1 MANEKKLSPE
11 QAAINAALVAQY
23 DKPAKVIGKNAD
35 AIEKAK
41 GDTWGAFKDA
51 ARIGWA
57 ASQDVATMSKG
68 ITLACAHYSV
78 PQGSVN
84 AYLPILRKLY
94 KEGAAMNA
102 DDREALL
109 TISIGDAR
117 KKWQPKK
124 EKAQPAKPE
133 TGKAEGAANAA
144 EAGDGTSGDDN
155 GMMGG
160 TRRSRLLSIANEWLA
175 AMSDADLLDFV
186 LQCDPDYLN
195 GQSREEFLAEA
206 A

>member
-11 QAAINAALVAQY
+11 QAALNAALVAQY
-23 DKPAKVIGKNAD
+23 DKPAKIIGKKVD

-51 ARIGWA
+51 ARIGWE
-57 ASQDVATMSKG
+57 ASQDVATMAKG
-68 ITLACAHYSV
+68 ISLACALYSV

-84 AYLPILRKLY
+84 AYMPILRKLY
-94 KEGAAMNA
+94 VEGAAMDA
-102 DDREALL
+102 DGRATLL
-109 TISIGDAR
+109 AISIGDAR

-133 TGKAEGAANAA
+133 AGKTEPVNNAG
-144 EAGDGTSGDDN
+144 EAGDGTAGDDN

-160 TRRSRLLSIANEWLA
+160 TERSRILSRINTLLSALSDDDLSGFLA
-175 AMSDADLLDFV
+175 LLESDA
-186 LQCDPDYLN
+186 Q
-195 GQSREEFLAEA
+195 QAQA

>member
-11 QAAINAALVAQY
+11 QAALNAALNAALVAQY
-23 DKPAKVIGKNAD
+23 DKPAKIIGKKAD

-51 ARIGWA
+51 ARIGWE
-57 ASQDVATMSKG
+57 ASQDVATMAKG

-94 KEGAAMNA
+94 AEGAAMNA

-124 EKAQPAKPE
+124 EKAKPE
-133 TGKAEGAANAA
+133 TGKAEADKADAPN
-144 EAGDGTSGDDN
+144 EAGDGTAGDDN

-160 TRRSRLLSIANEWLA
+160 TERSRILSRINTLLA
-175 AMSDADLLDFV
+175 ALSDDD
-186 LQCDPDYLN
+186 LN
-195 GQSREEFLAEA
+195 GFLALLEGGAEQAQA

>member
-1 MANEKKLSPE
+1 MANEKKLTPE

-23 DKPAKVIGKNAD
+23 DKPAKVIGKKAD
-35 AIEKAK
+35 AIEKAR

-57 ASQDVATMSKG
+57 ASQDVATMAKG

-94 KEGAAMNA
+94 AEGAAMNA

-133 TGKAEGAANAA
+133 TGKAEGAANTA
-144 EAGDGTSGDDN
+144 EAGDGTTGDDN

-160 TRRSRLLSIANEWLA
+160 TERSRILSRINTLLSAL
-175 AMSDADLLDFV
+175 SDDDLS
-186 LQCDPDYLN
+186 
-195 GQSREEFLAEA
+195 GFLALLEGDAEQAQA

>member
-1 MANEKKLSPE
+1 MSNEKKLSPE

-23 DKPAKVIGKNAD
+23 DKPAKVIGKKAD

-57 ASQDVATMSKG
+57 ASQDVATMAKG

-94 KEGAAMNA
+94 AEGAAMNA
-102 DDREALL
+102 DDRETLL
-109 TISIGDAR
+109 AISIGDAR

-133 TGKAEGAANAA
+133 TGKAEGAANTA
-144 EAGDGTSGDDN
+144 EAGDGTTGDDN

-160 TRRSRLLSIANEWLA
+160 TERSRILSRINALLSAL
-175 AMSDADLLDFV
+175 SDDDLS
-186 LQCDPDYLN
+186 
-195 GQSREEFLAEA
+195 GFLALLEA
-206 A
+206 DTEQAQAA

>member
-1 MANEKKLSPE
+1 MATEKKLSPE

-23 DKPAKVIGKNAD
+23 DKPAKVIGKKAD
-35 AIEKAK
+35 IIDKAK

-57 ASQDVATMSKG
+57 ASQDVATMAKG
-68 ITLACAHYSV
+68 IALACAHYSV

-94 KEGAAMNA
+94 VEGATMNA
-102 DDREALL
+102 DDRETLL
-109 TISIGDAR
+109 AISIGDAR

-124 EKAQPAKPE
+124 EKAEKVKPE
-133 TGKAEGAANAA
+133 AVKPEPANNTG
-144 EAGDGTSGDDN
+144 EAGDGTVGDAD

-160 TRRSRLLSIANEWLA
+160 TERSRILSRINTLLSAL
-175 AMSDADLLDFV
+175 SDDDLS
-186 LQCDPDYLN
+186 
-195 GQSREEFLAEA
+195 GFLALLEGDAQQAQA